1 MNRLFVL
8 SLENIAVR
16 EEHTRYFFPTVE
28 IKDYNVMIDGKK
40 DMRAYENSQKIAA
53 GQGDDSTTGCLL
65 DYNYLKDYYKMIAID
80 LSKKQELSADAK
92 AIFILFIYFKQI
104 NFTGNLTRDGNTTIF
119 LIIEEA
125 KETVLDFQMK
135 L

>member
-1 MNRLFVL
+1 
-8 SLENIAVR
+8 
-16 EEHTRYFFPTVE
+16 
-28 IKDYNVMIDGKK
+28 MIDGKK